1 MVLIRTNQKIELIMD
16 VASTVAKD
24 KRVEI
29 AIHHWAPRFVSSGV
43 PLTDFEEVTA
53 GISRWD
59 DWCTA
64 WSARAAIHEA
74 LGRQAL
80 AEGFKLS
87 AGEHLNRAAM
97 LYHFGKFMFVH
108 DLDQMKR
115 AHRKVIECR
124 GLALPLLPFPGERV
138 EIPYL
143 GKTLAGTLRKPAGG
157 EEGMR
162 PSVARPPVVVMCMG
176 LDSTK
181 EEMDVYEG
189 IFLARGMATLA
200 FDGPGQGEAEYDIPI
215 RGDYEVAV
223 KAVVDYIGT
232 RPDLDAKRVGL
243 WGVSLGG
250 YYAARAAAFEKRAQ
264 ACISLSG
271 PYNWV
276 ETFDGRNEL
285 SREAF
290 RVRSHSK
297 TMEAAREVA
306 KTLTLEGVAKR
317 ITCPIYVVGGELDN
331 LTPPHNA
338 QRIASEVSGPCE
350 LLIVKGGN
358 HVANNRRYMFQTQTA
373 DWMAQRLGLPK
384 R

>member
-1 MVLIRTNQKIELIMD
+1 MD
-16 VASTVAKD
+16 TAAKTAKD

-59 DWCTA
+59 EWCAA
-64 WSARAAIHEA
+64 WGARAAVHEE
-74 LGRQAL
+74 LGRMAL
-80 AEGFKLS
+80 ADGFRLS
-87 AGEHLNRAAM
+87 AGEHLTRAAI

-108 DLDQMKR
+108 DLDQMRR

-124 GLALPLLPFPGERV
+124 ELALPHLPFPGERV
-138 EIPYL
+138 EMPYQ
-143 GKTLAGTLRKPAGG
+143 GRRLAGTLRKPAGG
-157 EEGMR
+157 G
-162 PSVARPPVVVMCMG
+162 RPPVVVMCVG

-181 EEMDVYEG
+181 EELDVYEG
-189 IFLARGMATLA
+189 IFLARGMATLS

-223 KAVVDYIGT
+223 KAVVDYIET
-232 RPDLDAKRVGL
+232 RADLDAKRVGL

-250 YYAARAAAFEKRAQ
+250 YYSARAAAFEKRAK

-297 TMEAAREVA
+297 TMEEARVVAA
-306 KTLTLEGVAKR
+306 TLTLEGVAKN
-317 ITCPIYVVGGELDN
+317 ITCPVYVVGGELDN

-338 QRIASEVSGPCE
+338 RRIAAEVGGPCE

-358 HVANNRRYMFQTQTA
+358 HVANNRRYLFQTQTA
-373 DWMAQRLGLPK
+373 DWMGERLGVPK

>member
-1 MVLIRTNQKIELIMD
+1 MD
-16 VASTVAKD
+16 SAPQAAKD

-43 PLTDFEEVTA
+43 PLTDFEEVTRS
-53 GISRWD
+53 ISRWD
-59 DWCTA
+59 EWCAA
-64 WSARAAIHEA
+64 WSARAAIHER

-80 AEGFKLS
+80 ADGCRLS
-87 AGEHLNRAAM
+87 AGEHLTRAAVC
-97 LYHFGKFMFVH
+97 YHFGKFMFVH
-108 DLDQMKR
+108 DLEQMRR
-115 AHRKVIECR
+115 AHGKVVECR
-124 GLALPLLPFPGERV
+124 QLALPLLPFPGERV
-138 EIPYL
+138 EIPYE
-143 GKTLAGTLRKPAGG
+143 GKRLAGTLRRPAGPG
-157 EEGMR
+157 
-162 PSVARPPVVVMCMG
+162 PHPVVVMCVG

-181 EEMDVYEG
+181 EELDVYEN

-223 KAVVDYIGT
+223 KAVVDFIET
-232 RPDLDAKRVGL
+232 RADLDAKRVGL

-250 YYAARAAAFEKRAQ
+250 YYSARAAAFEKRAR

-306 KTLTLEGVAKR
+306 KTLTLEGVAKN
-317 ITCPIYVVGGELDN
+317 ITCPIFVVGGELDQ

-338 QRIASEVSGPCE
+338 KRIAAEVSGPCE
-350 LLIVKGGN
+350 LLVVEGGN
-358 HVANNRRYMFQTQTA
+358 HVANNRRYMFQLRTA
-373 DWMAQRLGLPK
+373 DWMAEQLGVS
-384 R
+384 RR

>member
-1 MVLIRTNQKIELIMD
+1 MD
-16 VASTVAKD
+16 TAATGAKD

-53 GISRWD
+53 SISRWD
-59 DWCTA
+59 EWCAA
-64 WSARAAIHEA
+64 WSARAAVHEA
-74 LGRQAL
+74 LGKKAL
-80 AEGFKLS
+80 GDGFRFS
-87 AGEHLNRAAM
+87 AGEHLTRAT
-97 LYHFGKFMFVH
+97 LCYHFGKFMFVH
-108 DLDQMKR
+108 ALDEMKR

-124 GLALPLLPFPGERV
+124 ELALPHLAFPGERV
-138 EIPYL
+138 EMPYH
-143 GKTLAGTLRKPAGG
+143 GNRLAGTLRKPSGSG
-157 EEGMR
+157 
-162 PSVARPPVVVMCMG
+162 RPPVVVMCVG

-189 IFLARGMATLA
+189 IFLARGMATLT

-223 KAVVDYIGT
+223 KSVVDYVES
-232 RPDLDAKRVGL
+232 RADLDAARIGL

-250 YYAARAAAFEKRAQ
+250 YYAARAAAFEKRAT

-271 PYNWV
+271 PYSWV

-290 RVRSHSK
+290 RVRSHAK

-306 KTLTLEGVAKR
+306 KTLTLEGVAKN
-317 ITCPIYVVGGELDN
+317 ITCPIFVVGGELDN

-338 QRIASEVSGPCE
+338 RRIAAEVSGPCE

-373 DWMAQRLGLPK
+373 DWMGERLGVPK

>member
-1 MVLIRTNQKIELIMD
+1 MD
-16 VASTVAKD
+16 TPAVAAKD

-43 PLTDFEEVTA
+43 PLADFEEVTA
-53 GISRWD
+53 GILHWD
-59 DWCTA
+59 GWCAA
-64 WSARAAIHEA
+64 WSAHAAIHEE
-74 LGRQAL
+74 LGRKAL
-80 AEGFKLS
+80 ADGFKLS
-87 AGEHLNRAAM
+87 AGEHLTRAAI

-108 DLDQMKR
+108 DLAQMKR

-124 GLALPLLPFPGERV
+124 ELALPHLQFPGVRV
-138 EIPYL
+138 MIPYE
-143 GKTLAGTLRKPAGG
+143 GGHLAGTLRKPAG
-157 EEGMR
+157 
-162 PSVARPPVVVMCMG
+162 VARPPVVVMCVG

-181 EEMDVYEG
+181 EEMDGYEN
-189 IFLARGMATLA
+189 IYLARGMATLS

-223 KAVVDYIGT
+223 KAVVDFVAT
-232 RPDLDAKRVGL
+232 RTDLDAKRIGL

-250 YYAARAAAFEKRAQ
+250 YYSARGAAFEKRAK
-264 ACISLSG
+264 ACVSLSG
-271 PYNWV
+271 PYSWL

-290 RVRSHSK
+290 RVRSHAK
-297 TMEAAREVA
+297 TMDDAREVA
-306 KTLTLEGVAKR
+306 KTLTLEGVAKN
-317 ITCPIYVVGGELDN
+317 ITCPIFVVGGELDN

-338 QRIASEVSGPCE
+338 KRIASEVAGPCE

-358 HVANNRRYMFQTQTA
+358 HVANNRRYMLQTQTA
-373 DWMAQRLGLPK
+373 DWMAERLGLPK